1 MKKFKFFKPII
12 SRFPRTENLT
22 EVSILSFYEI
32 VFYLVIFLFCF
43 MIYKSWTKIPIRT
56 IEIECERI
64 DTTKLYAETF
74 QYDSINKIKIKT
86 KGLPATTG
94 YIHITIPN
102 STVGLDS
109 IENPKH
115 IETHFSVDKL
125 HYLFCNIEDSTF
137 YMMRKLYNKRLDSLF
152 AVYQNEKSIFL
163 QKKNFSSEL
172 DSTAIFYQKIKIDN
186 NLIRICR
193 PLDNQTDSLINYYS
207 QIFHEHH
214 KFYTKIK
221 YKNNIRH
228 TQIGSMKTQYEM
240 FMPEGVDP
248 GINEYGGVFDK
259 PNKFD
264 NFDISQ
270 SYYRIIF
277 KTNTI
282 DTTHLILHFKG
293 ANDFIYVRGEIPK
306 ILSAQNL
313 EYKILNHD
321 WRNKDIILH
330 VKSRELEVIQNSR
343 MFIITAILS
352 GLIII
357 FITFIIIFCY
367 RLFRIIRM
375 KKRKRD
381 NSNSS
386 NMNEQDSIVSDNSSC
401 NDSDE
406 AKEEISNK
414 ETIKSNTENP
424 IIVNDTTNKTENC
437 NSDNLKDSINVNNS
451 DNSKS

>member
-1 MKKFKFFKPII
+1 MRKFKFFKTII

-32 VFYLVIFLFCF
+32 VFYIVIFLICL
-43 MIYKSWTKIPIRT
+43 MIYKSWTKIPVRT

-64 DTTKLYAETF
+64 DTTKFYSETV
-74 QYDSINKIKIKT
+74 QYDSIKKINNKK

-109 IENPKH
+109 IDNPKH
-115 IETHFSVDKL
+115 IETHFLVDRI
-125 HYLFCNIEDSTF
+125 HYWLCNTEDSTF
-137 YMMRKLYNKRLDSLF
+137 YMRRKWDKRLDSLF
-152 AVYQNEKSIFL
+152 AVYQNEKSIYL
-163 QKKNFSSEL
+163 QKKKYSSEL
-172 DSTAIFYQKIKIDN
+172 DSTAIFYQNIKIDN

-193 PLDNQTDSLINYYS
+193 PIDNQTDSLIDYYS
-207 QIFHEHH
+207 QIFNDHH

-221 YKNNIRH
+221 YNNNIRH

-270 SYYRIIF
+270 SYYRIKF

-293 ANDFIYVRGEIPK
+293 ANDFIYVRGEIPE

-313 EYKILNHD
+313 DYKIINRD
-321 WRNKDIILH
+321 WRNRDIILH

-357 FITFIIIFCY
+357 FITFIIIFIY

-375 KKRKRD
+375 KKREKD
-381 NSNSS
+381 NSDSS
-386 NMNEQDSIVSDNSSC
+386 NLNEQDSIVSGKTSC

-406 AKEEISNK
+406 TKEEISIK
-414 ETIKSNTENP
+414 ETIKSNTEKP
-424 IIVNDTTNKTENC
+424 IIANDTTNKTDNG
-437 NSDNLKDSINVNNS
+437 NSDSLKDSKNVNNS
-451 DNSKS
+451 SDSKS